1 MLLLLQRQAANFDQG
16 WRFHLGDVPGAQD
29 PAFADASWRALDLPH
44 DWSIE
49 GPFSEQNPAGVA
61 GGALPGGV
69 GWYRK
74 SFTMP
79 RADSGRLAFID
90 FDGVYRNSEVWIN
103 GSYLGKRPYGYS
115 SFRYALT
122 PHLRFG
128 ARNVIAVRVDNSQ
141 QPNSRWYS
149 GSGIYRHV
157 RLVTTNA
164 AHVDQWG
171 TYVTTPAVSVE
182 SARVTIRTRIRNE
195 RQGEQ
200 RAALVTTLYDSGG
213 QVVAVE
219 VVKGLGLAD
228 SVTEIVEDLT
238 IPHPTLWSLEH
249 PYLYRAVSIL
259 HCGTPLVACDD
270 YTTTF
275 AVRSFEFRA
284 DSGFFLNGR

>member
-1 MLLLLQRQAANFDQG
+1 MLALLFVVVIQRQTENFDHT
-16 WRFHLGDVPGAQD
+16 WRFHLGDVPGAEQ
-29 PAFADASWRALDLPH
+29 PAFADSGWRRLDVPH

-49 GPFSEQNPAGVA
+49 GEFSEQNPAGAA
-61 GGALPGGV
+61 GGALPGGI

-74 SFTMP
+74 SFVVP
-79 RADSGRLAFID
+79 RSTSGKLVFVE
-90 FDGVYRNSEVWIN
+90 FDGVYRNSNVWIN
-103 GSYLGKRPYGYS
+103 GHDLGKRPYGYS
-115 SFRYALT
+115 SFRYELT
-122 PHLRFG
+122 PYLRLG

-157 RLVTTNA
+157 RLVTTNRV
-164 AHVDQWG
+164 HVDHWG

-228 SVTEIVEDLT
+228 SVTEIVE
-238 IPHPTLWSLEH
+238 
-249 PYLYRAVSIL
+249 
-259 HCGTPLVACDD
+259 
-270 YTTTF
+270 
-275 AVRSFEFRA
+275 
-284 DSGFFLNGR
+284 